1 MFCFIYKRKRV
12 IYMKRKTTKKS
23 HDTKN
28 TKNTKNTNKSKKT
41 KRNRKHQATKDMT
54 CHPAHEK
61 RKNKV
66 PGTCYTIDAIQ
77 DIREAYN
84 KHHKDKIAETDPK
97 EIANQLRKKLD
108 KRCSQEDC
116 WLEEIQDGEKRRQWN
131 EILFAPD
138 RPKEWE
144 KAPTT
149 WLSNYDIADVLR
161 QYEVA
166 YPEFKLLGPS
176 AIDYDYKEEKGGTC
190 VWEELC
196 RLSLKEVLQHGKTKL
211 GVIFNLDKHDGPG
224 THWVAMFI
232 DLEENMIL
240 YYDSAANPEPQE
252 VTRLKNEVITQAKQ
266 LQPPKKMK
274 LFKNSIAHQSSNT
287 ECGMFCLF
295 FIITCLTRKLDPP
308 IKTMLHTPD
317 KIDNQSLLR
326 IFTKPGVNDTMM
338 MEYRQIYFNQP

>member
-1 MFCFIYKRKRV
+1 
-12 IYMKRKTTKKS
+12 MKR
-23 HDTKN
+23 
-28 TKNTKNTNKSKKT
+28 NKQFT
-41 KRNRKHQATKDMT
+41 KRNIKNKANKQKKKQTKKHRMT
-54 CHPAHEK
+54 CHPAQEK

-66 PGTCYTIDAIQ
+66 QGTCYTTDALQ

-84 KHHKDKIAETDPK
+84 KHHKDKISENDPK
-97 EIANQLRKKLD
+97 EIAHQLRKKLG
-108 KRCSQEDC
+108 KSCSQEDC
-116 WLEEIQDGEKRRQWN
+116 WLEEIQDGEKRRQLN
-131 EILFAPD
+131 ELLFAPD

-176 AIDYDYKEEKGGTC
+176 AIDYDYKEEGGKC

-196 RLSLKEVLQHGKTKL
+196 RLSLKEVMQHGKTKL

-232 DLEENMIL
+232 DLDENMII
-240 YYDSAANPEPQE
+240 YYDSAANPEPPE
-252 VTRLKNEVITQAKQ
+252 ISRLKNEVITQAKQ
-266 LQPPKKMK
+266 LDPPKKMK
-274 LFKNSIAHQSSNT
+274 LVKNAIAHQSSNT

-295 FIITCLTRKLDPP
+295 FIITCITRKLEPA
-308 IKTMLHTPD
+308 IKDKLKTSD
-317 KIDNQSLLR
+317 KIDNTTLLR
-326 IFTKPGVNDTMM
+326 IFTKPGINDHMM
-338 MEYRQIYFNQP
+338 MEYRDIYFNKS